1 MNTTAKSIAACC
13 TGALLLVLPACQSG
27 PTPSEVRLASQ
38 RDSLITALDQRD
50 SLIGSMSLSF
60 NEIEKNL
67 DLVDEKEL
75 NVNNTS
81 EADLTMDQRERI
93 LRDIQLMN
101 GLMNDS
107 RERIA
112 DLTKKLDNSK
122 VDAKGLRKKLKDL
135 DLQLAQRDSSLAV
148 LKEELIARDFKIE
161 QVSQQLGTMEMELA
175 KTQAFLQQQ
184 TDDLN
189 LAWYVVGERK
199 ELQERGVI
207 TREGGV
213 LGIGRTSTV
222 NNDISAAAFTEVD
235 QRNTDRI
242 PVNSKEA
249 KLVSEHPAASYELV
263 KENEAVAYV
272 HIKDP
277 ASFWRLSRY
286 AVLEVH
292 N

>member
-222 NNDISAAAFTEVD
+222 NLSLIHIWPRPCSSLAWCVPSG
-235 QRNTDRI
+235 RWR
-242 PVNSKEA
+242 KH
-249 KLVSEHPAASYELV
+249 VS
-263 KENEAVAYV
+263 
-272 HIKDP
+272 
-277 ASFWRLSRY
+277 RLPN
-286 AVLEVH
+286 AWW
-292 N
+292 NWTTK

>member
-1 MNTTAKSIAACC
+1 M
-13 TGALLLVLPACQSG
+13 
-27 PTPSEVRLASQ
+27 
-38 RDSLITALDQRD
+38 TALDERD

-67 DLVDEKEL
+67 ELVDEKGIVVD
-75 NVNNTS
+75 NAS

-93 LRDIQLMN
+93 LRDIKLMN
-101 GLMNDS
+101 GLMTDS

-112 DLTKKLDNSK
+112 ELTKKLDNSK

-148 LKEELIARDFKIE
+148 LKDELVARDFKIE
-161 QVSQQLGTMEMELA
+161 QVSQQLSSIELELA

-184 TDDLN
+184 TDDIN

-207 TREGGV
+207 TREGGL

-222 NNDISAAAFTEVD
+222 KNDISATSFTQVD
-235 QRNTDRI
+235 QRSTDRI

-263 KENEAVAYV
+263 KENDAVAYV

-286 AVLEVH
+286 AVLEV
-292 N
+292 NN